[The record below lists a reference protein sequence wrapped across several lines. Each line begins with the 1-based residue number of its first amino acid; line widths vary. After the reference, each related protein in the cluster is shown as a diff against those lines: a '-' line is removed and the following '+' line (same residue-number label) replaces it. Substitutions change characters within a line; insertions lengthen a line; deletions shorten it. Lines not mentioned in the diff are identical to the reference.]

1 MQNIRLGAP
10 LFIEDA
16 ARRTPPH
23 VHSNKTDDPT
33 MICSGKLYQKCVFIH
48 WQTKRTHAKIL
59 SCTTKQKDGS
69 EASRKAIVS
78 ELLRVSS
85 EILNDHNL
93 NESQDIIT
101 CWSPLDRLIIKILM
115 EYQSYNFGP
124 VELFTKLKPLT
135 PRSIRYETQ

>member
-33 MICSGKLYQKCVFIH
+33 MICSGKLYQKCVFI
-48 WQTKRTHAKIL
+48 QTKAHTRKDSL
-59 SCTTKQKDGS
+59 MYYKTKGCRS
-69 EASRKAIVS
+69 EASRKVIVS

-85 EILNDHNL
+85 EILNDHSL